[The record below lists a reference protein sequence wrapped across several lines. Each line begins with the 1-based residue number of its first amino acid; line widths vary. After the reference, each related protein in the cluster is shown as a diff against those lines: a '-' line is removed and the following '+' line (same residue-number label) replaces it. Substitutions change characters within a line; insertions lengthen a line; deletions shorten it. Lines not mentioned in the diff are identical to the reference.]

1 MAENILVVIPD
12 RDKCRILQ
20 LTFRDEGYLVDTAFT
35 TESAVELGQKNNYY
49 AVFLDVQDNN
59 IDSEKVCHVIKDH
72 NPKTR
77 VIAMTSFETVYSS
90 EECKSAGYDSYF
102 PMPYDTR
109 DLIRVVR
116 NAIAG
121 KAIF

>member
-12 RDKCRILQ
+12 RDKCKLLQ
-20 LTFRDEGYLVDTAFT
+20 LTFRDEGYFVDTAFST
-35 TESAVELGQKNNYY
+35 DSGLELGQKNNYY
-49 AVFLDVQDNN
+49 AVFLDIQDN
-59 IDSEKVCHVIKDH
+59 IVDGKAICQVIKEH

-77 VIAMTSFETVYSS
+77 VIAMTSFNTVYGC
-90 EECKSAGYDSYF
+90 EECKSAGYDSFF